1 MIRTENISAFVTS
14 VLIHAL
20 LLTAL
25 GMIRYSLV
33 SEQPE
38 MILETTFDEE
48 ELPIQEEFFQ
58 ELDTNTEIADTA
70 NLVAGGEVS
79 TEMASLKEPAVEEEK
94 LASADTLAEPDLRV
108 SLTEVALPG
117 DSLLIE
123 DLGAEEV
130 AGETGAVVE
139 GYGPALSRLTQELL
153 RLMRKDKLLVAWL
166 FDESFSMK
174 ADQKAISEQFNKVY
188 EELRI
193 QQQRDKSLRKGDDIL
208 ETVILGFGESL
219 HTLTKQP
226 TSSLREIR
234 AAIDRIGID
243 DTGQENMCRAVVS
256 VVDKYSVM
264 AGRRKRRL
272 VIIIVTDESPSDESY
287 LENAIT
293 RAKQTRT
300 PIYVL
305 GREAM
310 FGYPYAFFHWKDPKY
325 GLDHHVRINRGPET
339 AYSECLQY
347 NGTWERT
354 RSFPSGFGPYS
365 QMRLA
370 RETGGIFFILPTRE
384 KLVGY
389 ERGAPPKFDPIA
401 MKEYQPQLLAR
412 KVYAERRRRSK
423 FRSTI
428 WSVIV
433 TLNPH
438 QDEQLKLLTYY
449 FPIDP
454 VGFRDKAEPQFEK
467 ALRVQ
472 GLLTEAIKLL
482 DSIRPLRDQEPLRRW
497 RANYDLIRAQCIAYR
512 IVVFQYLLALDRH
525 ANQFPKPQDK
535 KSNIWYLA
543 RTKQL
548 LLPDEKQFERLRR
561 FFHIRQIREEY
572 LESLKEA
579 TKRADEA
586 YRFVENEHPGTP
598 WAVRAA
604 QERNAG
610 YGFTM
615 KEG

>member
-38 MILETTFDEE
+38 LVLETTFDED

-58 ELDTNTEIADTA
+58 ELDPNTEIAQTA
-70 NLVAGGEVS
+70 NLMPGGELS
-79 TEMASLKEPAVEEEK
+79 TELASLKEPAIEEDK
-94 LASADTLAEPDLRV
+94 LASADSLAEPDIRV
-108 SLTEVALPG
+108 NLSDAALPG
-117 DSLLIE
+117 DSLLVE

-153 RLMRKDKLLVAWL
+153 RLMRKNKLLVAWL

-174 ADQKAISEQFNKVY
+174 ADQKAISQQFHKVY

-193 QQQRDKSLRKGDDIL
+193 QQQRDKSLKKGDDVL
-208 ETVILGFGESL
+208 LTAILGFGDGL

-226 TSSLREIR
+226 TSDLREIR

-243 DTGQENMCRAVVS
+243 ETGKENMCRAVVS
-256 VVDKYSVM
+256 VIDEYARM
-264 AGRRKRRL
+264 AGRQKRRL
-272 VIIIVTDESPSDESY
+272 VIVIVTDESPSDESY

-300 PIYVL
+300 PVYVL
-305 GREAM
+305 GRESM
-310 FGYPYAFFHWKDPKY
+310 FGYPYAFFHWTDPKY

-339 AYSECLQY
+339 AFSECLQY

-370 RETGGIFFILPTRE
+370 RETGGIFFILPGDNL
-384 KLVGY
+384 KLLGY
-389 ERGAPPKFDPIA
+389 EKHPPPKFDALA
-401 MKEYQPQLLAR
+401 MKEYQPQLLSR
-412 KVYAERRRRSK
+412 KEYAERRRRSK

-433 TLNPH
+433 TLNP
-438 QDEQLKLLTYY
+438 
-449 FPIDP
+449 
-454 VGFRDKAEPQFEK
+454 
-467 ALRVQ
+467 
-472 GLLTEAIKLL
+472 
-482 DSIRPLRDQEPLRRW
+482 
-497 RANYDLIRAQCIAYR
+497 
-512 IVVFQYLLALDRH
+512 
-525 ANQFPKPQDK
+525 
-535 KSNIWYLA
+535 
-543 RTKQL
+543 
-548 LLPDEKQFERLRR
+548 
-561 FFHIRQIREEY
+561 
-572 LESLKEA
+572 
-579 TKRADEA
+579 
-586 YRFVENEHPGTP
+586 
-598 WAVRAA
+598 
-604 QERNAG
+604 
-610 YGFTM
+610 
-615 KEG
+615 